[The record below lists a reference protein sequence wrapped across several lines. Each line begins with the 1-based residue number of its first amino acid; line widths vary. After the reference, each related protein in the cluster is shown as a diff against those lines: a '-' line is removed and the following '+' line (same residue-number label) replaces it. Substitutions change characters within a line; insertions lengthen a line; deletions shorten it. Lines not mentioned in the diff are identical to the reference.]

1 MKKYLFIVLLVG
13 VWSCEDED
21 SNEIGISDDFLRCGV
36 ISETIINPDNDN
48 DISPTIVWDG
58 KIKYEFYQRTDEWVD
73 TMIYHYDNYGNLTKV
88 INTHYPDHSDTTK
101 YTYIDFWKLIRVA
114 NYNIFSPSYPNP
126 TSIENFSWDGL
137 IMTDEYGQQTVFNEY
152 GNRLQD
158 SEWVGGAV
166 YTYLEDKRRLKSVIR
181 DGIYSREY
189 TWDGLSY
196 EMTQTWFNNVP
207 SAVRVGSVNEY
218 GQIVESENSG
228 ENSRYQI
235 YEYDCELFDPIPN

>member
-13 VWSCEDED
+13 IWSCEDED
-21 SNEIGISDDFLRCGV
+21 SNEIGISDDFRRCGV
-36 ISETIINPDNDN
+36 ISETIINPYDD
-48 DISPTIVWDG
+48 DISPTIIWDG
-58 KIKYEFYQRTDEWVD
+58 KIKYEFYQRNDEWVD
-73 TMIYHYDNYGNLTKV
+73 TMIYHYDNYGNPIKV
-88 INTHYPDHSDTTK
+88 INTHYQNYSDTTK

-114 NYNIFSPSYPNP
+114 TYSINSPSYPNP
-126 TSIENFSWDGL
+126 MSIENFSWNGL
-137 IMTDEYGQQTVFNEY
+137 IMTDENGQQTVFNEY

-158 SEWVGGAV
+158 SEWAGGAV

-181 DGIYSREY
+181 TGVYTREY

-196 EMTQTWFNNVP
+196 EMTETLNFNNV
-207 SAVRVGSVNEY
+207 SSTYYGKVNEY

-228 ENSRYQI
+228 ENTRYYT

>member
-21 SNEIGISDDFLRCGV
+21 SNEIGISDDFRRCGV
-36 ISETIINPDNDN
+36 ISETIINPYDDN

-73 TMIYHYDNYGNLTKV
+73 TMIYHYDNYGNPIKV

-101 YTYIDFWKLIRVA
+101 YTYIDFWKLIRA
-114 NYNIFSPSYPNP
+114 TKYSMYSYPNP
-126 TSIENFSWDGL
+126 IYSRNYSWNGL
-137 IMTDEYGQQTVFNEY
+137 IMTEEDGQQTVFNEY
-152 GNRLQD
+152 GKRLQD
-158 SEWVGGAV
+158 KGSAGGAV
-166 YTYLEDKRRLKSVIR
+166 STYLDDKRRLKSVIR
-181 DGIYSREY
+181 DGVYNREY
-189 TWDGLSY
+189 IWDGLSY
-196 EMTQTWFNNVP
+196 EVTETFYFNNI
-207 SAVRVGSVNEY
+207 SSTYYGKVNQY

-228 ENSRYQI
+228 ENSRYYI